1 METIDKII
9 QSLIKDY
16 KHFVYDI
23 NGRHKSWEHCYSR
36 FVSARNETSPDI
48 DTLSLNLAFYLAS
61 WGMYRGS
68 SFLMQKDYKI
78 HIPAVEIIL
87 KNEYSCLSEIEC
99 NSYKN
104 IEAQSALSRVSDELR
119 AYYNGIRKQ
128 VKGSAIS
135 GQISDTLITKILL
148 GTLGCV
154 PAYDRFFIC
163 GIKSEKIST
172 GNFNMSSILKLADF
186 YEANSVLLEAG
197 RQLFTIGDIPYP
209 QMKILDMGFWHIGY
223 DNETHGQ
230 H

>member
-1 METIDKII
+1 MNTIDKII
-9 QSLIKDY
+9 QALIQYSKY
-16 KHFVYDI
+16 YTYDN
-23 NGRHKSWEHCYSR
+23 NGRHKSWEYCYSR
-36 FVSARNETSPDI
+36 FVSARNKPSTDI
-48 DTLSLNLAFYLAS
+48 DALSLNLAFYLAS

-87 KNEYSCLSEIEC
+87 KNEYSCLSGIEC
-99 NSYKN
+99 NTYISAY
-104 IEAQSALSRVSDELR
+104 AQSALSGVTEELR
-119 AYYNGIRKQ
+119 AYYSEIRKQ
-128 VKGSAIS
+128 VKGDKPS